1 MRKSAGDD
9 SGSDDNDGGFDKTFA
24 LSWSDVKSGFHL
36 ACNVLRN
43 VLKRNLLAGISK
55 VGAPVVASHNK
66 QVHDCK
72 TQRGCQACLASQA
85 NGEWI
90 TVIEDMLS
98 VLQDRQALGV
108 IGFQHVDEYLEEGS
122 PEFNDEML
130 LSKTLFQLVLHAVS
144 NRIND
149 ERYYAELPPMFFAT
163 LFSHDQDSRTA
174 GLAYA
179 RKLWDSLAVAETR
192 VRNLPQGKTRDA
204 AVNFLRE
211 MLWPANGW
219 CRELLAGAYE
229 CDFLTL
235 PDPAL
240 EEVEAMT
247 LGPNTTLPIE
257 NTANR
262 ERRCAR
268 THIANKLERVARWH
282 KAVFF

>member
-43 VLKRNLLAGISK
+43 VMKRNLLAGISK

-72 TQRGCQACLASQA
+72 TQRGCQAWLASQA

-179 RKLWDSLAVAETR
+179 RKLWDSLAVAETVCGNCPR
-192 VRNLPQGKTRDA
+192 VKRVMPRLTFYARCCGPRMGGVVNYSQG
-204 AVNFLRE
+204 
-211 MLWPANGW
+211 
-219 CRELLAGAYE
+219 
-229 CDFLTL
+229 
-235 PDPAL
+235 
-240 EEVEAMT
+240 
-247 LGPNTTLPIE
+247 
-257 NTANR
+257 
-262 ERRCAR
+262 R
-268 THIANKLERVARWH
+268 TSATS
-282 KAVFF
+282 